1 MEDLLYT
8 YGKVGKAR
16 ESQVAADALG
26 ERSVCTDSGCSTC
39 VWAGAGLSDEL
50 WKYSESVGTLQRR
63 VDEQGSGDADPLTY
77 VWQAEVTNA
86 TWELVTPAGGVK
98 PCSRAGH
105 AMVAV
110 GDVLWMHGGVRF
122 CTNADAEGT
131 NEEADGS
138 NEEAEGSNEEAEG
151 SNDEAEGTDAGEGKS
166 GHVSGMR

>member
-1 MEDLLYT
+1 M
-8 YGKVGKAR
+8 
-16 ESQVAADALG
+16 S
-26 ERSVCTDSGCSTC
+26 
-39 VWAGAGLSDEL
+39 AGAGLSDEL
-50 WKYSESVGTLQRR
+50 WKYSESVGTLQQSAYNFHQQSRH
-63 VDEQGSGDADPLTY
+63 L
-77 VWQAEVTNA
+77 WQAEVTNG

-122 CTNADAEGT
+122 CTNADAEGS
-131 NEEADGS
+131 NEEAD
-138 NEEAEGSNEEAEG
+138 GSNEEAEG